1 MKYSPL
7 GTTGLYVS
15 ELTLGTMTFDQEN
28 GLFGKM
34 VGATGQALASQ
45 MVDVAIERGV
55 NLFDTANI
63 YGLGESETMLGRAL
77 KGRRD

>member
-15 ELTLGTMTFDQEN
+15 ELTLGTMTFGQEN

-34 VGATGQALASQ
+34 VGATGQALAAQ

>member
-15 ELTLGTMTFDQEN
+15 ELTLGTMTFGQEN

-45 MVDVAIERGV
+45 MVDAAIERGV
-55 NLFDTANI
+55 NLFDTAKT

>member
-15 ELTLGTMTFDQEN
+15 ELTLGTMTFGQEN